1 MVSKQTLDTLSGI
14 LELFKMT
21 AKQGQ
26 LPSSTVHDYKID
38 TETYRSKNVCM
49 VAFSSSSHMEKDR
62 WYFDS
67 GCSAHMTGD
76 SKFLTQIRP
85 VIKKKFVTF
94 RDGGKGQ
101 VIGCGTLK
109 VPYLPILK
117 DTLLVEGLKV
127 NLISISQL
135 CDGGYHVKFTHNSCQ
150 VLDKD
155 GGILMKGSRA
165 ANNCYLISSTGTGA
179 GIACLSS
186 QADEMTLWHRRLGH
200 LNLKTLKKLCSSGL
214 IRGMPNVKGNQDV
227 VCGEC
232 QIGK

>member
-14 LELFKMT
+14 LKLFKMT
-21 AKQGQ
+21 
-26 LPSSTVHDYKID
+26 D
-38 TETYRSKNVCM
+38 TKTYRSKDVCM

-76 SKFLTQIRP
+76 PRFLMKIQP
-85 VIKKKFVTF
+85 VIKKQFVTF
-94 RDGGKGQ
+94 GDGGKGQ

-109 VPYLPILK
+109 VPDLPVLE

-135 CDGGYHVKFTHNSCQ
+135 CDGGYHVKFTHKSCQ

-165 ANNCYLISSTGTGA
+165 ANNCYLIGSDGTGS
-179 GIACLSS
+179 GTETEIACQSS
-186 QADEMTLWHRRLGH
+186 QADEMSLWHRRLGH

-214 IRGMPNVKGNQDV
+214 IRGIPNVKGSQDV
-227 VCGEC
+227 MCGEC